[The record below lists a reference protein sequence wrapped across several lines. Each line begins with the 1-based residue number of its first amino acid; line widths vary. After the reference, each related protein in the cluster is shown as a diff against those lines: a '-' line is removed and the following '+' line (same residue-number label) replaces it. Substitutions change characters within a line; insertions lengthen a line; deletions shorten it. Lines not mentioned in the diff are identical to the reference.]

1 MCTRKTWDVLT
12 HYGRKSSKQ
21 RHEQSVCPVKLNYVN
36 SHQPTIDHYECV
48 DGEYFE
54 TCGSQLHE
62 PEPSAYE
69 RRLVQTILSIS
80 VCCGRHTC
88 VHHHICMHV
97 YWTRELTHNNQKC
110 STHLSSLR
118 ENYVMW
124 CWMARLGT
132 QRKDS
137 ERGSAILSRKFPKG
151 TIGES
156 TFFQKI
162 QNDMLL
168 LWLMTTS
175 AKYLF
180 CYVA

>member
-1 MCTRKTWDVLT
+1 M
-12 HYGRKSSKQ
+12 
-21 RHEQSVCPVKLNYVN
+21 CPVKLNYVN
-36 SHQPTIDHYECV
+36 SHQPTIDHYERV

-80 VCCGRHTC
+80 GCCGRHTC
-88 VHHHICMHV
+88 VHITSACMSIEHGNWHITTKNVLLICHHYGRTMLCDAGWPGSVHDRRILNEAV
-97 YWTRELTHNNQKC
+97 RYYP
-110 STHLSSLR
+110 
-118 ENYVMW
+118 EN
-124 CWMARLGT
+124 
-132 QRKDS
+132 
-137 ERGSAILSRKFPKG
+137 FPRVPLVSQLFSK
-151 TIGES
+151 
-156 TFFQKI
+156 
-162 QNDMLL
+162 NDMVL